1 MLTEALTKEVIP
13 LPVITAIAR
22 VLAMESGA
30 RLTLSPGIAYNTEDG
45 ALRTVAEALERQV
58 AGTGIDILS
67 LYREGET
74 LVAVV
79 DESRAEEPLCP
90 AAFHRVVRQLSYQLV
105 GEVWDGSLALIDQAP
120 TPVAIAC

>member
-1 MLTEALTKEVIP
+1 M
-13 LPVITAIAR
+13 PVITAIAR

-30 RLTLSPGIAYNTEDG
+30 RLTISPGIAYNTADG

-67 LYREGET
+67 LHRKGET

-79 DESRAEEPLCP
+79 DESQAVEPLCP
-90 AAFHRVVRQLSYQLV
+90 AAFHRVVRRLSYQLV
-105 GEVWDGSLALIDQAP
+105 GEVWDGSLALVDQAP
-120 TPVAIAC
+120 TSVAIAC